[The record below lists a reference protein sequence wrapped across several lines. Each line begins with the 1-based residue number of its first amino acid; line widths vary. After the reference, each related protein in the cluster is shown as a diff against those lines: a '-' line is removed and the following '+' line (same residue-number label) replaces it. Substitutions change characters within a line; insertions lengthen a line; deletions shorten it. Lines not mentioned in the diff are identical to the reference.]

1 MKTRNL
7 FLSLFAF
14 AAVCACN
21 KEAQPAAPEVLDAD
35 TYVKVNIMATPATK
49 DTEVGDENDVKN
61 ALFLFFDAAGNAVHY
76 ETKTDLSFGS
86 NNPDNMNVTKSATIK
101 LPAKATK
108 PASMLVVLNFT
119 DASKYT
125 EKTIETV
132 IGTTMTEASLY
143 FTEATK
149 NYFLMTNS
157 VYSDGTKKVCAATLT
172 DANFGKVGAENAEGT
187 AVDPVN
193 VYVERVAAKVMITDN
208 TSGNITSSEI
218 SVMTGSPA
226 VATPTTITPKVI
238 GFDVVE
244 TPEEAYSFK
253 QIELGWTYANWN
265 DKENFRSYWS
275 ETASHLWTDPDDYTY
290 KVANTFT
297 KNIDPIY
304 LFENTTATTTK
315 VVLVAQLT
323 TDGSTPINLVRYN
336 NTYYTLDAFKEY
348 AAGVA
353 EAATGESVNVAN
365 LSISAGKTAGLSN
378 NYEMYLTHDTPAVAA
393 VLREMTAM
401 YWSNGYTYYFTDI
414 KHDLTT
420 GTPAERLSGVVRNHV
435 YKISLNSIQG
445 LGVSVPDP
453 TKEIDPETPSA
464 EFYSLNA
471 TVNILQWK
479 IVTQNVD
486 FNM

>member
-14 AAVCACN
+14 AALCACN

-49 DTEVGDENDVKN
+49 ATEVGSENDVKN
-61 ALFLFFDAAGNAVHY
+61 ALFLFFDAAGNPVHS

-86 NNPDNMNVTKSATIK
+86 DNADNMNVTKSATIK

-108 PASMLVVLNFT
+108 PASMLVVLNFS

-125 EKTIETV
+125 EKTLEKV
-132 IGTTMTEASLY
+132 IGTEMIETDLY

-172 DANFGKVGAENAEGT
+172 DANFGKVGEENAEGT

-208 TSGNITSSEI
+208 TSGNITPSEI
-218 SVMTGSPA
+218 SVMSGTPA
-226 VATPTTITPKVI
+226 VATPMTITPEVI

-253 QIELGWTYANWN
+253 QIDLGWAYADWN

-275 ETASHLWTDPDDYTY
+275 ETASHSWADPDDYTY
-290 KVANTFT
+290 KVAETFT
-297 KNIDPIY
+297 KNTDPIY

-323 TDGSTPINLVRYN
+323 TDGSTPIDLVRYN

-353 EAATGESVNVAN
+353 EATTGVDVQVVE
-365 LSISAGKTAGLSN
+365 LSLVSGNTAGLSN
-378 NYEMYLTHDTPAVAA
+378 NYEMYLTHSNSDVAE
-393 VLREMTAM
+393 VLKGMTAM
-401 YWSNGYTYYFTDI
+401 YWANGYTYYYTDI
-414 KHDLTT
+414 KHDLLD
-420 GTPAERLSGVVRNHV
+420 AESKNLSGVIRNHV
-435 YKISLNSIQG
+435 YKLTLNSIKG
-445 LGVSVPDP
+445 LGVSIPDVE
-453 TKEIDPETPSA
+453 KEIDPETPSA